1 MIVRIFAM
9 RSGVVLLAISVSSVL
24 PGLAAAQEWYTG
36 AREKAPETTFGA
48 AIDASLSG
56 TTRGSLHGSLIG
68 TIAPFSKLDES
79 GMRLRLGGL
88 LGNYAYTSVTPGVG
102 RVNGRESS
110 GSLMA
115 GYEWVTRNATFSIYL
130 GGEVQNRTLS
140 KVDPSNN
147 VVGTAWGFKT
157 SVDFYMNPTSYTMA
171 SGNITYST
179 VNNAYYTRFKVGMAV
194 TERIFVGP
202 EMLFLGDNFYGQ
214 WRAGAHITGARVGPM
229 QFGLS
234 GGYVND
240 RRGGP
245 GGYGI
250 FDARLGF

>member
-1 MIVRIFAM
+1 M
-9 RSGVVLLAISVSSVL
+9 RAGVCVLAIAFTSAFASQSF
-24 PGLAAAQEWYTG
+24 AQEWYTG
-36 AREKAPETTFGA
+36 ARERQPEANYGA
-48 AIDASLSG
+48 AIDASLTG

-88 LGNYAYTSVTPGVG
+88 LGTYSYISAAPGVG
-102 RVNGRESS
+102 SVRGTESS
-110 GSLMA
+110 GSMMA
-115 GYEWVTRNATFSIYL
+115 GYEWVTKNATFAIYL

-140 KVDPSNN
+140 KIDPSNN
-147 VVGTAWGFKT
+147 VVGMAWGFKT
-157 SVDFYMNPTSYTMA
+157 SVDFYMNPTSYTMM

-179 VNNAYYTRFKVGMAV
+179 VNNAYYTRFKAGMAV

-202 EMLFLGDNFYGQ
+202 EALFLGDNFYGQ
-214 WRAGAHITGARVGPM
+214 WRMGAHVTGARIGPM
-229 QFGLS
+229 QVGLS

-240 RRGGP
+240 RRAGHGA
-245 GGYGI
+245 YGI

>member
-1 MIVRIFAM
+1 M
-9 RSGVVLLAISVSSVL
+9 RCNVSVL
-24 PGLAAAQEWYTG
+24 AVSIATVGAGPALAQEWYTG
-36 AREKAPETTFGA
+36 ARERTAEATYGA
-48 AIDASLSG
+48 AIDASLSA

-68 TIAPFSKLDES
+68 TIAPFSKLDET
-79 GMRLRLGGL
+79 GARLRLGGL
-88 LGNYAYTSVTPGVG
+88 LGNYTYTSVSPGVG
-102 RVNGRESS
+102 KVNGREAS
-110 GSLMA
+110 GSFMA
-115 GYEWVTRNATFSIYL
+115 GYEWVTKNATFSIYL

-140 KVDPSNN
+140 KVDPSNG
-147 VVGTAWGFKT
+147 VAGAAWGFKT

-194 TERIFVGP
+194 TEKIFLGP
-202 EMLFLGDNFYGQ
+202 ELLFLGDNFYGQ
-214 WRAGAHITGARVGPM
+214 WRVGAHMTGAKVGPM
-229 QFGLS
+229 QFGIS

-250 FDARLGF
+250 LDARLGF